1 MGKRKLWLALLIAV
15 AVTPVL
21 IFFLADATLKDFEGL
36 HPGDVLPL
44 LPLQT
49 AEGRSVETGAWRGVR
64 TVLVVFQPGC
74 DACRLEING
83 LESIAP
89 SFPDVRIVLLST
101 EKSAAG
107 MRPFFP
113 IYVDPDGRFLKQV
126 RKLVTPTI
134 YWFDAIGEVRY
145 ARAGQRDAR
154 EEEGLF
160 RRLMQEER

>member
-1 MGKRKLWLALLIAV
+1 MGKRKLWLPLLIA
-15 AVTPVL
+15 ATVTPML
-21 IFFLADATLKDFEGL
+21 ILFLAETALKGFEGL
-36 HPGDVLPL
+36 HPGDALPC

-49 AEGRSVETGAWRGVR
+49 ADGRSIETGAWRGVR

-89 SFPDVRIVLLST
+89 LFPDVRIVLLST
-101 EKSAAG
+101 EKTVAG
-107 MRPFFP
+107 MHRSFP

-134 YWFDAIGEVRY
+134 YWFDSLGEVRY
-145 ARAGQRDAR
+145 VRAGQRDAG

-160 RRLMQEER
+160 RRLMKEER